1 MSLTF
6 SDINIC
12 NSTANEWLILMY
24 IMEEDKNLVSPFNY
38 AVSNLSTYFKSAGID
53 SSASNI
59 NLCILKRAN
68 NHYGSYKMIIN
79 KGEIVSK
86 FMTNIGYI
94 TPTTYGD
101 VDMLD
106 PFVLYN
112 FIKEGMK
119 TCPSK
124 KTALFMQCHSNAWY
138 LKQDMNESR
147 IRAYAEIFHPLI
159 VENFKFNILC
169 ITSCFVSTIELAYEV
184 RNLANYL
191 IAHEI
196 GSPILPMWSSTTM
209 FAFSNPS
216 YSDKDICF
224 QIVEDYMF
232 HSNLS
237 SIEDKQDEMKVKTD
251 IAVIDLANLD
261 SFVNYLSSL
270 NLQSISKKGLLAS
283 RPDPDNYEKYP
294 TIYMCHDI
302 YTAVKEGL
310 NLSQQD
316 FNEFETKFDQV
327 VVKYIQ
333 NKKLKK
339 EKWSNILNGFAYVPC
354 PWKHEKN
361 GYTYKSLEFYKFSD
375 KFINCDLFLSS

>member
-1 MSLTF
+1 
-6 SDINIC
+6 
-12 NSTANEWLILMY
+12 
-24 IMEEDKNLVSPFNY
+24 
-38 AVSNLSTYFKSAGID
+38 
-53 SSASNI
+53 
-59 NLCILKRAN
+59 
-68 NHYGSYKMIIN
+68 
-79 KGEIVSK
+79 
-86 FMTNIGYI
+86 
-94 TPTTYGD
+94 
-101 VDMLD
+101 
-106 PFVLYN
+106 
-112 FIKEGMK
+112 
-119 TCPSK
+119 
-124 KTALFMQCHSNAWY
+124 
-138 LKQDMNESR
+138 
-147 IRAYAEIFHPLI
+147 
-159 VENFKFNILC
+159 
-169 ITSCFVSTIELAYEV
+169 
-184 RNLANYL
+184 
-191 IAHEI
+191 
-196 GSPILPMWSSTTM
+196 MWSSTTM

-251 IAVIDLANLD
+251 IAVIDLANID

-310 NLSQQD
+310 NLSQED
-316 FNEFETKFDQV
+316 FEEFETKFDQV

-339 EKWSNILNGFAYVPC
+339 EKWSNILNGLAYVQC